1 MKINIVLQKRIKM
14 VLQKSIIVLGLVL
27 AVISANAQKEESE
40 VWKVLNQKTG
50 GPAAIS
56 PLPTELQLKYQYMEK
71 QMFIHFTVNNFTG
84 KQWGDGTEHP
94 DDFNPTDLDCEQWVK
109 LAKETGYNTIC
120 LTIKH
125 HDGFCLWPSK
135 YTEHSVKNSKW
146 ENGQG
151 DVVREFS
158 DACKKYGVNISYYL
172 SPWDRH
178 DKSYGTEEYND
189 YLINQLKELMTEY
202 GPVKGFWFD
211 GAFGGSTVKDE
222 GKYMTPFAWSEYY
235 KVIRKY
241 APDAFIE
248 MMGPDIGWV
257 ANEAAVSPKEN
268 WYFESVPYKT
278 PSGVRPGKFP
288 VAYIGSSYTQ
298 QDEDDVKAGGQP
310 NYKATELLR
319 YMPREANT
327 SIIPVWF
334 WQPGQKPKSPQELR
348 DTYFS
353 SIGRGSTLMLNLTPD
368 YSGQFPQDQ
377 VKALKQLD
385 KEINTIFAKDFA
397 ADKKA
402 VADKMWENSKNYSA
416 KNILDG
422 KESTYWAGLYQDFTG
437 TIEVDIQKAQ
447 TTNVLELREPV
458 YMGQR
463 VSSFKVQYLDKNN
476 NWKELYKGTTIGY
489 KRLIRFPAITAQKF
503 KIIIEDSRTTPL
515 ISSFGLYYNP
525 YDKRTDVKDY
535 DPKKTKTGTKEEGAI

>member
-1 MKINIVLQKRIKM
+1 MKTKKTF
-14 VLQKSIIVLGLVL
+14 
-27 AVISANAQKEESE
+27 
-40 VWKVLNQKTG
+40 KVLNHFEHAGIIIAFILTFSIVPAQEKKNEIWEVLNQNTD

-71 QMFIHFTVNNFTG
+71 QLFIHFTVNNFTG

-94 DDFNPTDLDCEQWVK
+94 DDFAPTDLDPEQWVK

-120 LTIKH
+120 LTAKH

-146 ENGQG
+146 KNGKG
-151 DVVREFS
+151 DVLRVFS

-178 DKSYGTEEYND
+178 DKRYGTAEYND
-189 YLINQLKELMTEY
+189 YFINQLKELMIEY

-222 GKYMTPFAWSEYY
+222 GKYMTPFAWAEYY

-248 MMGPDIGWV
+248 MMGPDVGWV

-268 WYFESVPYKT
+268 WYFESVPYRT

-327 SIIPVWF
+327 SIIPAWF
-334 WQPGQKPKSPQELR
+334 WEPSQKPKSPQELR

-353 SIGRGSTLMLNLTPD
+353 SIGRGSTLMLNLSPD

-377 VKALKQLD
+377 VMALKQLD
-385 KEINTIFAKDFA
+385 KEINTIFAKNFA
-397 ADKKA
+397 KGKKA
-402 VADKMWENSKNYSA
+402 IEDKMWNNNKNYSA

-422 KESTYWAGLYQDFTG
+422 KETTYWAGKYQDFTG
-437 TIEVDIQKAQ
+437 SIEVDIKKSQ
-447 TTNVLELREPV
+447 TVNVLELREPV

-463 VSSFKVQYLDKNN
+463 VSLFKVQYLDKNN

-503 KIIIEDSRTTPL
+503 KIIIEDSRSTPL
-515 ISSFGLYYNP
+515 ISSFGLYFNP
-525 YDKRTDVKDY
+525 YDKRTDAKDY
-535 DPKKTKTGTKEEGAI
+535 DPKKTKTGTKEEEAI